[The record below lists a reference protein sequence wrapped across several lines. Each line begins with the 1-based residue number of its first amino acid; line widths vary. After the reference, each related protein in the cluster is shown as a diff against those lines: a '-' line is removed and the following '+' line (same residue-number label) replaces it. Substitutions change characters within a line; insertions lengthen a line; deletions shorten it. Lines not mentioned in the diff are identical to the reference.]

1 MADETPELIEQRM
14 HGTRQSLADKLG
26 ALETAVSQTIAN
38 TTHAVQETVDSV
50 RHSVQEAS
58 GVVHDTVGG
67 VRSLFGGGGDGGSTA
82 GGAENA
88 IQNSIHSLATTASE
102 EIRDAVDITPQIREK
117 PWQYVGG
124 AVAVGFVAGYFF
136 GPSRSSGGGA
146 QAAYAAPGSGRP
158 GLFDDLVR
166 MLGQEVRKV
175 GENAIS
181 SLSQSVNQ
189 SVKSAV
195 PKLVDSTV
203 SRVVD
208 AAGQGATR
216 PDSAPPADAT
226 RNTGY
231 GRV

>member
-38 TTHAVQETVDSV
+38 TTHAVQETVESV
-50 RHSVQEAS
+50 RSSVQEAT
-58 GVVHDTVGG
+58 GVVQDTVGG
-67 VRSLFGGGGDGGSTA
+67 VRSLFGGGGSSDGA

-88 IQNSIHSLATTASE
+88 IHNSIQSLATTAGG

-124 AVAVGFVAGYFF
+124 AVAIGFVAGYFF
-136 GPSRSSGGGA
+136 GPSRLSGGGV

-195 PKLVDSTV
+195 PKIVDSTV

-216 PDSAPPADAT
+216 PPADAP
-226 RNTGY
+226 RDHGY
-231 GRV
+231 GQV